1 MLGRIVG
8 SFDVVLLL
16 VLDGIGVLLDVL
28 GLVRVWV
35 LWIWGLLIAPLVVAL
50 RIRVYQRELC
60 QICVCLGQ
68 PGEVDVLLYLKSINV
83 HSSD

>member
-1 MLGRIVG
+1 MLSRIVG

-50 RIRVYQRELC
+50 RIRVYQRELSH
-60 QICVCLGQ
+60 ICVCLGQ